1 MIFLTKCWDH
11 NSSSLNH
18 HQIIRHLLGQY
29 SSSLN
34 HHQIIRHLF
43 GHYSSS
49 FNHHQIIATVL
60 GHSFVCSRSLSC
72 FIWYVSRNI
81 IRLLH
86 ILGLNAVW
94 CAGIH
99 HYQAIPATRSPFCLP
114 HAPDGPQIQTP
125 VLKVPGLFVISIMC
139 YRCEG
144 GLKYINCGVVSN
156 FEKNNQQSSLIRY
169 QVITIIKFPIRSHC
183 TPQIAL

>member
-34 HHQIIRHLF
+34 HHQIIRHLFVHYSSSLNHHQIIKHLF

-81 IRLLH
+81 IRLLL

-99 HYQAIPATRSPFCLP
+99 HYQAIPATRTPFWLP
-114 HAPDGPQIQTP
+114 HAPDGPPDSDSSPKGPRPFRHIYH
-125 VLKVPGLFVISIMC
+125 VLQMRRWVEIYKL
-139 YRCEG
+139 RC
-144 GLKYINCGVVSN
+144 C
-156 FEKNNQQSSLIRY
+156 F
-169 QVITIIKFPIRSHC
+169 
-183 TPQIAL
+183 